1 VSSILQDVRFGLR
14 ALRRSPLVSSLA
26 ALSLALAIGGN
37 VSVFALVNALLFR
50 PLPYPEPD
58 RVVVLGE
65 KEQGGVTTLVA
76 SPANFLD
83 WRERQRSFEDL
94 GGFAPTTLSLGAGD
108 HPEAIAAARVS
119 PSVLACLGAT
129 PVSGRVFR
137 AEEELPGAD
146 RVVLL
151 SHDFRTQRF
160 AAGEDPVGQTLAL
173 NGVPHEIVGTLPPEF
188 EFFQPAVRL
197 WVPLALDRESAPRAE
212 RSVTVVGRLRPGV
225 TMSQARDDMA
235 RVGEELGREHP
246 EANRG
251 WVVELLNLRDEIPD
265 SRGRASFAL
274 LQGAVFFVLL
284 IACANVANLLLA
296 RGQERRR
303 ELALRSILGAG
314 RGRVVRQLLTE
325 SLVLAGVG
333 GALGLALA
341 WVGVR
346 AMAATFAAVL
356 PRFWTPVLDARVTL
370 FALGLSLL
378 SGLVFGLA
386 PAFGGLSRDL
396 ASVVREGGR
405 GMIGSSRRR
414 MTRFLVVAEIALSMV
429 LLAGSGILLRSFLDL
444 RHADPGFEPAG
455 LLVVP
460 IQAPPGSEGETL
472 RNLEEALLE
481 SARAVPGVRVATL
494 SSALPQNLFN
504 PAGTYTV
511 DEAPPAPGE
520 AHPRSVW
527 AAADP
532 GYLEA
537 IGIPLLRGRFFE
549 RSDGPDAE
557 SVVVVSRTLA
567 ERHWPGD
574 DPLGRRLTFRDRSRR
589 VVGVVGDTRQSLVRS
604 GTGAESALYLP
615 LAQQREGSGLF
626 LLLRSAVD
634 TSSLAPVL
642 RRELQARDA
651 RLTLGTIQTLDEFID
666 QFFVG
671 VNVFGTVLTSFG
683 LLALLLAAIGTYGV
697 LAYGVAQRSREIGV
711 RLAIGAR
718 RGQVVGMITRQ
729 GLTLGLWGLALGAPG
744 VVVVSR
750 VVRSVLIRASET
762 GSGMVAGVAAVLML
776 ATLAASL
783 VPALRA
789 ASLDPSEVLRRD

>member
-1 VSSILQDVRFGLR
+1 VSSLLQDVRFGLR

-26 ALSLALAIGGN
+26 TLSLALAIGGN
-37 VSVFALVNALLFR
+37 VTVFALVNALLFR
-50 PLPYPEPD
+50 PLPYPEAE
-58 RVVVLGE
+58 RIVILGE
-65 KEQGGVTTLVA
+65 KEEGGVTTLTA
-76 SPANFLD
+76 SPGNFLD

-94 GGFAPTTLSLGAGD
+94 GGFAPTTLSLGSGE
-108 HPEAIAAARVS
+108 HPEAVAAARVS
-119 PSVLACLGAT
+119 PAVLVGLGAH
-129 PVSGRVFR
+129 PVSGRLFR
-137 AEEELPGAD
+137 PGEAIPGAD

-151 SHDFRTQRF
+151 SHDFRARRF
-160 AAGEDPVGQTLAL
+160 APDRDPVGETLAL
-173 NGVPHEIVGTLPPEF
+173 NGVPHEIVGTLPVQF
-188 EFFQPAVRL
+188 EFFQPGVQL
-197 WVPLALDRESAPRAE
+197 WAPLAFDRESAPRAE

-225 TMSQARDDMA
+225 TMAQARDDMA
-235 RVGEELGREHP
+235 RVAGELRREHP

-265 SRGRASFAL
+265 SRGRTSFAL

-314 RGRVVRQLLTE
+314 PGRVVRQLLTE
-325 SLVLAGVG
+325 SLVLASLG

-346 AMAATFAAVL
+346 ALAATFAAAL
-356 PRFWTPVLDARVTL
+356 PRFWTPVLDTRVTL

-378 SGLVFGLA
+378 AGLIFGLA
-386 PAFGGLSRDL
+386 PALGGLSRDL

-405 GMIGSSRRR
+405 GTVGSSRRR
-414 MTRFLVVAEIALSMV
+414 MTRFLVVAEIALSLV

-444 RHADPGFEPAG
+444 RHADPGFEPGG
-455 LLVVP
+455 LVTVP
-460 IQAPPGSEGETL
+460 VQAPPGSEGEAL
-472 RNLEEALLE
+472 RALEEALLE
-481 SARAVPGVRVATL
+481 RARAVPGVRAATL
-494 SSALPQNLFN
+494 ATALPQNVFN
-504 PAGTYTV
+504 PAGTYTI
-511 DEAPPAPGE
+511 DAAPPAPGE
-520 AHPRSVW
+520 AHPRGVW
-527 AAADP
+527 AAVDP

-537 IGIPLLRGRFFE
+537 IGIPLLQGRFFE
-549 RSDGPDAE
+549 RGDGPGAE
-557 SVVVVSRTLA
+557 PVVVVNRALA
-567 ERHWPGD
+567 ERHWPGG

-589 VVGVVGDTRQSLVRS
+589 VVGVVGDTRQSLIRTGS
-604 GTGAESALYLP
+604 GSEPALYLA
-615 LAQQREGSGLF
+615 LAQQPEPSGLF

-634 TSSLAPVL
+634 VAGLAPEL
-642 RRELQARDA
+642 RRELQAQDP
-651 RLTLGTIQTLDEFID
+651 RLTLGTIQTLDQFID

-697 LAYGVAQRSREIGV
+697 LAYGVSQRSREIGV

-729 GLTLGLWGLALGAPG
+729 GLVLGLLGLALGAPG
-744 VVVVSR
+744 VVLISR
-750 VVRSVLIRASET
+750 VVRSVLIHASEA
-762 GSGMVAGVAAVLML
+762 GAGMVAGAAGVLML

-789 ASLDPSEVLRRD
+789 ASLDPSEVLRGD